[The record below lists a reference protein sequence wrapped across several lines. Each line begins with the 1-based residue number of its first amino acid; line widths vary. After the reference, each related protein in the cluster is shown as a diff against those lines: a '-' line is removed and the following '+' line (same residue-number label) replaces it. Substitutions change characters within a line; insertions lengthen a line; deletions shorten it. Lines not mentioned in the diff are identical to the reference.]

1 MKMKERK
8 GVKENGRGSDCKENT
23 SELLDRKRPELIRR
37 KQKAE
42 KTLTVFMGL
51 LLFFGLT
58 HLQAYSSEKSSKVAE
73 ERKPKV
79 IKLPHYTLKYVSFF
93 SSSSSLFLAKAKG
106 KAGAIEG
113 KVIFIGDR
121 KPKNKRKLI
130 TKDTEVCG
138 SGYKEDK
145 VYVISGNGGVKNAV
159 VFISGNLE
167 SGKEKHHKDK
177 KIIQKNCE
185 FRPRVISISKGA
197 KLQIINEDEVKHEA
211 NGVQNFEPLFQLP
224 QPKKGMVNEVK
235 LDRPGIVEV
244 TCNIHGWMKAWVVV
258 VDNHFHS
265 VTNEDGAFKITGVP
279 PGKYKL
285 KMWHEGFGEM
295 EKEVEVKAGKTS
307 KVIFKV
313 GK

>member
-1 MKMKERK
+1 MKKREERYVRGNVRRRK
-8 GVKENGRGSDCKENT
+8 GKYT
-23 SELLDRKRPELIRR
+23 LFLI
-37 KQKAE
+37 A
-42 KTLTVFMGL
+42 LGL
-51 LLFFGLT
+51 LLLFGNSI
-58 HLQAYSSEKSSKVAE
+58 QVYSEDKNSAVGED
-73 ERKPKV
+73 V

-93 SSSSSLFLAKAKG
+93 SGTQLFISKAKSG
-106 KAGAIEG
+106 NGVIEG
-113 KVIFIGDR
+113 KVIFTGDR

-145 VYVISGNGGVKNAV
+145 VYVISEKGGVKNAV

-167 SGKEKHHKDK
+167 GGEKKNKDK
-177 KIIQKNCE
+177 KLLQKNCE
-185 FRPRVISISKGA
+185 FNPRVISISKGA
-197 KLQIINEDEVKHEA
+197 KLKIVNGDEVKHEA
-211 NGVQNFEPLFQLP
+211 NGVQNFEPLFQIP

-235 LDRPGIVEV
+235 LDRAGVVEV

-265 VTNEDGAFKITGVP
+265 VTDEDGTFRITGVP